1 MKNLKTITEL
11 YTSFFQI
18 GGLTFGGGYAMLPM
32 MQRELVDKKKWV
44 SEEDIL
50 DYYAIGQCTPGVI
63 AVNTA
68 TFVGYRVAGFLGAV
82 FATLGLVTPS
92 LIIITLIALF
102 IRNFASYPVVQ
113 HALSGITI
121 AVFAL
126 VLDAVITIGKKSLID
141 ALSWILFIVVFIFSM
156 FTKVP
161 SAALVVGA
169 GVLGVL
175 FSVLSSKFKW
185 TWSKAPIPE
194 KKKEDE
200 QEEGGEE

>member
-1 MKNLKTITEL
+1 MKNLKTFTEL

>member
-1 MKNLKTITEL
+1 MKNLKTFTEL

-68 TFVGYRVAGFLGAV
+68 TFVGYRVAGFWGAV